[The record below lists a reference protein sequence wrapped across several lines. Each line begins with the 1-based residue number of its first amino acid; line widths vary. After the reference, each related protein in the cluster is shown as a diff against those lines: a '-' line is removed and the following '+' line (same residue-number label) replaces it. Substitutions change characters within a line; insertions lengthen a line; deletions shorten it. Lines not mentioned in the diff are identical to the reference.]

1 MAPFGGT
8 SPVLTPNP
16 LAIGFPTGGDPILID
31 LSASITTT
39 TLTRTLAA
47 RGERYPEQ
55 WALTAAGEPT
65 DDPREVTERGGTL
78 LPLGGTHKGYKGFG
92 LALMVD
98 VLTQGLADFGREDP
112 PAPMSLA
119 VFVQVIDPDAF
130 GGRAAFVR
138 RAGFVADACR
148 AVPPVPGVSGVRV
161 PGDGAARA
169 RRAAL
174 EHGVPVDAA
183 VLDRLAG
190 RAAGLGVGWPLRPA
204 VAR

>member
-16 LAIGFPTGGDPILID
+16 LAIGFPTGADPILID

-39 TLTRTLAA
+39 TMTRALAA
-47 RGERYPEQ
+47 RGERYPEK
-55 WALTAAGEPT
+55 WALTAAGTPT

-119 VFVQVIDPDAF
+119 VFVQVIDPGAF
-130 GGRAAFVR
+130 GGRAGFAR

-148 AVPPVPGVSGVRV
+148 AAPPAPGVPGVRV
-161 PGDGAARA
+161 PGDGAARS

-174 EHGVPVDAA
+174 RDGVPVDAA
-183 VLDRLAG
+183 VINGLAA
-190 RAAGLGVGWPLRPA
+190 RAARLGISWPLDST

>member
-8 SPVLTPNP
+8 EPVLTPNP

-47 RGERYPEQ
+47 KGERYPEK

-92 LALMVD
+92 LALLVD
-98 VLTQGLADFGREDP
+98 VLSQGLSDFGRADP

-119 VFVQVIDPDAF
+119 VFLQVIDPDAF
-130 GGRAAFVR
+130 GGRDAFAR

-148 AVPPVPGVSGVRV
+148 AVPPAPGVSGVRV

-174 EHGVPVDAA
+174 EHGVPIEAA

-190 RAAGLGVGWPLRPA
+190 RAAELGVGWSLDPA